1 MIPKASFYL
10 LQNITLEPNGNWLGN
25 FWSDG
30 ALARNVSVLCTLL
43 VCFMKSYFLF
53 AFVSDAV
60 FNVFCRRI
68 DISPS
73 AFRKHGFMQEE
84 AKHTK
89 EGSRK
94 VRKCSSNKLVLWTK
108 RSK

>member
-1 MIPKASFYL
+1 MISKASFYL
-10 LQNITLEPNGNWLGN
+10 LQNLSLESNDNWLGN
-25 FWSDG
+25 FCLDG
-30 ALARNVSVLCTLL
+30 ALARNVSVLCTLH
-43 VCFMKSYFLF
+43 VCFMKFYFLF

-84 AKHTK
+84 GKHTK
-89 EGSRK
+89 EGSHK
-94 VRKCSSNKLVLWTK
+94 VRKCSSNKLALWTK